1 MVIYNRITGKFI
13 AGKFEQPLDLETQSE
28 AYQFTETGN
37 SGSALYFAL
46 MPTFLGDEEFSEKYQ
61 ELKEQRERGYPD
73 MDEAAQ
79 TAAILCDNVY
89 RRIRYGDTLPSG
101 NIKND

>member
-1 MVIYNRITGKFI
+1 M
-13 AGKFEQPLDLETQSE
+13 
-28 AYQFTETGN
+28 
-37 SGSALYFAL
+37 
-46 MPTFLGDEEFSEKYQ
+46 
-61 ELKEQRERGYPD
+61 KEQRERGYPD

-101 NIKND
+101 NIKNDIPAKGLIQRLTPLKHPKGCICTY